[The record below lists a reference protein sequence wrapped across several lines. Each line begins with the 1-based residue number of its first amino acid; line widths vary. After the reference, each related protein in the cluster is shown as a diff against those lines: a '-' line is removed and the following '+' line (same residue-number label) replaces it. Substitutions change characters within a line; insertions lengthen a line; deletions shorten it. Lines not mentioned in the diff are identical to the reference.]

1 MKISWSEDV
10 AWRFTERKA
19 KMKPKFLT
27 HWVKDV
33 PVYTSSVLI
42 KRLYCNIRRYT
53 FQTQQDILN
62 LMSLHVLYTCFILLR
77 SLSPS
82 QSHDS
87 SFSKC
92 STFNFSMPQ
101 CFVLLVFT
109 WYLWCTYMYF
119 LHSHQNDTGDPLT
132 GINAF
137 YNITPF
143 PGGGVG
149 GGRGTPLSPFLAPLL
164 PPPPP
169 PPLFFLAPT
178 PLLL

>member
-1 MKISWSEDV
+1 MSHGVSPN
-10 AWRFTERKA
+10 A
-19 KMKPKFLT
+19 KMKPKFDTWKIGSRMSGLQC
-27 HWVKDV
+27 
-33 PVYTSSVLI
+33 YTGTI
-42 KRLYCNIRRYT
+42 KRLYCNIRRHT

-119 LHSHQNDTGDPLT
+119 LHSHQNDTGVPLT
-132 GINAF
+132 GINMF
-137 YNITPF
+137 T
-143 PGGGVG
+143 
-149 GGRGTPLSPFLAPLL
+149 TSHPFLAVVLVVEEEHHYYP
-164 PPPPP
+164 
-169 PPLFFLAPT
+169 F
-178 PLLL
+178 